1 MMWASPFSVVCIL
14 STSKQGC
21 LSPLQFSTS
30 IIDLLPL
37 FTITE
42 LTHER
47 KIHFSESNSMNTCF
61 LRITAVCPTL
71 AVLSGLLYTL
81 VLESK

>member
-1 MMWASPFSVVCIL
+1 MRAPPFSAVCIL
-14 STSKQGC
+14 VSTSKQGR
-21 LSPLQFSTS
+21 LSPSQFSTS
-30 IIDLLPL
+30 ICDPLPL